1 MLGVLV
7 PSRDVAPRDS
17 ANAKGAPQVPSGAAA
32 PDHRRSALR
41 RIPVGSSRGVIVPSG
56 HDACLTASSI
66 GNLLYLVSVGL
77 VAAGTVAI
85 FFGTG
90 LSLLAPPAGGMPP
103 RSTVK
108 PALEAIALQPSP
120 RNDDQARSAGAMDPV
135 QSPAALPSPAVG
147 PAMPRDD
154 ALPSKARVETLVP
167 PASENRPAAAAATA
181 PDAAATTA
189 PVQPTS
195 ALAAA
200 EARELLQHG
209 DSVLRTGD
217 VASARLFYER
227 ASAAG
232 DGWAALRLGA
242 TFDPTFLERLGLGKL
257 QSDAVA
263 ARAWYS
269 RALELGVI
277 EAKRQLNG
285 LEARQGR

>member
-1 MLGVLV
+1 
-7 PSRDVAPRDS
+7 
-17 ANAKGAPQVPSGAAA
+17 
-32 PDHRRSALR
+32 
-41 RIPVGSSRGVIVPSG
+41 
-56 HDACLTASSI
+56 
-66 GNLLYLVSVGL
+66 LLYLVSVGL

-108 PALEAIALQPSP
+108 PALEAIATQPSP

-135 QSPAALPSPAVG
+135 QSSAALPSPAVG

-167 PASENRPAAAAATA
+167 PASENRPAAAAAAT
-181 PDAAATTA
+181 PDAAAATKA
-189 PVQPTS
+189 PVQPAS
-195 ALAAA
+195 ALSAA